1 MFIDTH
7 CHVLKCEY
15 DDIKSVIDEMKDN
28 LMIVSG
34 YDRESNKEVLEL
46 VDNYPNIYGT
56 IGIHPSEADTY
67 LESDLE
73 FIEENINNSKIVG
86 IGEIGLDYHFIKDNK
101 EKQKEL
107 FIKQLDIAKKYNKS
121 VVIHSRDAMK
131 DTMEIIKNYD
141 LKMDMH
147 CYSGS
152 LETANELI
160 KMNVKLG
167 IGGVLTFNNSEKLKE
182 IVKNI
187 DLSNILLET
196 DSPYLTPVP
205 YRGKKNKPSY
215 VHYVA
220 LKIAELKNISVDEVI
235 NVTTNN
241 AINQFDLKV

>member
-7 CHVLKCEY
+7 CHVLKLEY
-15 DDIKSVIDEMKDN
+15 DDIKSIIDEMKDN
-28 LMIVSG
+28 IMIVSG
-34 YDRESNKEVLEL
+34 YDRKSNEEVLEL
-46 VDNYPNIYGT
+46 VDIYPNVYGT
-56 IGIHPSEADTY
+56 IGIHPSEVDTY
-67 LESDLE
+67 LDSDIN
-73 FIEENINNSKIVG
+73 FIENNINNSKIVG
-86 IGEIGLDYHFIKDNK
+86 IGEIGLDYHFTKENK

-107 FIKQLDIAKKYNKS
+107 FIKQLDLAQKYNKP
-121 VVIHSRDAMK
+121 VVIHSRDAMN
-131 DTMEIIKNYD
+131 DTVEIIKNYN

-152 LETANELI
+152 LETAKELI

-205 YRGKKNKPSY
+205 HRGEKNKPSY
-215 VHYVA
+215 VYYVA
-220 LKIAELKNISVDEVI
+220 LKIAEIKDMSVEEVI
-235 NVTTNN
+235 KITTNN
-241 AINQFDLKV
+241 AITQFDLDI

>member
-7 CHVLKCEY
+7 CHIFKSDY
-15 DDIKSVIDEMKDN
+15 DDVESVINEMKN
-28 LMIVSG
+28 NIMIVSG
-34 YDRESNKEVLEL
+34 YDRVSNKEVLEL
-46 VDNYPNIYGT
+46 VKKYKNIYGT
-56 IGIHPSEADTY
+56 LGIHPSEVDDYT
-67 LESDLE
+67 LNDLD
-73 FIEENINNSKIVG
+73 FIEKNIDNPKIVG
-86 IGEIGLDYHFIKDNK
+86 IGEIGLDYHFEKDKK

-107 FIKQLDIAKKYNKS
+107 FIKQLDMAKKYNKA
-121 VVIHSRDAMK
+121 VIIHSRDAMK
-131 DTMEIIKNYD
+131 DTVDIIKNYN

-152 LETANELI
+152 LETAMELI

-205 YRGKKNKPSY
+205 HRGKKNKPSY
-215 VHYVA
+215 VYYVA
-220 LKIAELKNISVDEVI
+220 LKIAEIKNMDVNEVI
-235 NVTTNN
+235 NITTKT
-241 AINQFDLKV
+241 AKKQFDLNI